1 MHTHQGHLDNG
12 MKVIVSPAASLQT
25 VGISLGVE
33 YGFVDDLPRKIGVS
47 HYMEHML
54 FKGTKRRTWKEIEEE
69 TKRFGI
75 DKNAFTD
82 SEYTVYIMTAYKG
95 YLNKALE
102 ILSDMMRNSTLPEK
116 EFVMEKG
123 PIVNEILI
131 FHDNPASSDM
141 SNGYLPKVLFKRH
154 PARNTSIENA
164 RDTREMRRDD
174 LMRVYNSYYGPGN
187 MVLSMYGGISAGTG
201 MKLARKYFGPFRKQT
216 KKLVRHTSR
225 ERQERTTMIITRR
238 GVKQTRIGIGFKTAE
253 FQKSKFS
260 EYLSSLVVER
270 LLQHRLFEEVREKRG
285 LSYEPFAK
293 SYTYSTY
300 GFIGAEAG
308 VEQRNLQKAEE
319 VMLREFEK
327 LQDGE
332 IRKKEMDTVK
342 NELRIGYMIARER
355 SLDMSIWGTISKLV
369 EGDARLP
376 ERMPELI
383 GRVTLDG
390 ARAYCSK
397 YIDVDKY
404 SMYVLKPR

>member
-1 MHTHQGHLDNG
+1 MRTNVSHLDNG
-12 MKVIVSPAASLQT
+12 MTVVISPAPSLQT
-25 VGISLGVE
+25 VGISLGVR
-33 YGFVDDLPRKIGVS
+33 YGFVDDLPGKIGVS

-69 TKRFGI
+69 TKRLGI

-82 SEYTVYIMTAYKG
+82 SEYTVYIMRAYKG

-102 ILSDMMRNSTLPEK
+102 ILSDMLKNSTLPEK
-116 EFVMEKG
+116 EFIMEKG

-164 RDTREMRRDD
+164 RDTREMTRKD
-174 LMRVYNSYYGPGN
+174 LTRVYNNYYGPGN
-187 MVLSMYGGISAGTG
+187 MVLSIYGGISAGTG
-201 MKLARKYFGPFRKQT
+201 MKLARKHFGGFHKQT
-216 KKLVRHTSR
+216 KRPNRHVSK
-225 ERQERTTMIITRR
+225 EKQERKTLIITRR
-238 GVKQTRIGIGFKTAE
+238 GVKQTRIGIGFKTSE
-253 FQKSKFS
+253 FQKSRFS

-270 LLQHRLFEEVREKRG
+270 VLHHRLFEEVREKRG
-285 LSYEPFAK
+285 MSYEPFAR

-308 VEQRNLQKAEE
+308 VEQKNLQKSED
-319 VMLREFEK
+319 VILKEFEK
-327 LQDGE
+327 LQNGE
-332 IRKKEMDTVK
+332 IRKRELDTVK
-342 NELRIGYMIARER
+342 NELRIGYTIAKER
-355 SLDMSIWGTISKLV
+355 SLDMSVRATLSELV

-390 ARAYCSK
+390 ARGYCSK